1 MGGIYEI
8 KEKEKTKDQLIKEV
22 IEMRRKIVDFEVI
35 KIKHK
40 RIEKELQKVR
50 GELELKVKERTA
62 ELTAVN
68 EKLQRDI
75 TERKR
80 AEEKLRD
87 SEQRSRILFE
97 YAPDAYYIV
106 DLKGNF
112 VDGNKAAEKLIGYK
126 KVELIGKNILKLKLL
141 SPTEIP
147 NVAKALAKNIMGLST
162 GPDEFVLNRKDNSK
176 VIVEVSTYPVKIEG
190 KTLILGIARDI
201 TERKR
206 ADEALRES
214 EEKFRAISTSAQDAI
229 IIVNDEGKISYWNN
243 AAERIFGYS
252 KEESMGKDLQNTIIP
267 QRFLGKFKEGFTMFK
282 TTGRGPV
289 LGKIIEL
296 TSLRKD
302 GTEFPIE
309 MSISS
314 VKIKGKWNAIGIIRD
329 ITERKR
335 VEEKLK
341 QSYRKLGKT
350 MDNIIST
357 IAKIVETRD
366 PYTAGHQ
373 QRVSLLATAI
383 VKDMGL
389 PPDKIEGVRI
399 ASLVHDIGKIN
410 IPSDILT
417 KPGKLTK
424 EEFNLIKGH
433 PKMGYNILKLIDFPW
448 PVAEIILQHHEN
460 INGTGYPRGL
470 KDEEILLEAK
480 IICVADVVEAM
491 SSHRPYR
498 PALGIDVALEEISKN
513 KGILYDPKVVEACIK
528 IFNEGSFKF

>member
-1 MGGIYEI
+1 M

-22 IEMRRKIVDFEVI
+22 IEMHRKIVDFEAI
-35 KIKHK
+35 EIKHK
-40 RIEKELQKVR
+40 RIE
-50 GELELKVKERTA
+50 
-62 ELTAVN
+62 
-68 EKLQRDI
+68 
-75 TERKR
+75 
-80 AEEKLRD
+80 EELRD

-97 YAPDAYYIV
+97 YAPDAYYLN

-126 KVELIGKNILKLKLL
+126 KIELIGKNILKLKLL

-176 VIVEVSTYPVKIEG
+176 VVVEVSTYPVKIEG

-206 ADEALRES
+206 AGEALRES

-229 IIVNDEGKISYWNN
+229 IIVNDEGKISYWNK
-243 AAERIFGYS
+243 AAEGIFGYS
-252 KEESMGKDLQNTIIP
+252 KEESMGRDLQNAIIP
-267 QRFLGKFKEGFTMFK
+267 QRFLGNFKKSFTMFK

-314 VKIKGKWNAIGIIRD
+314 VKIKGKWNAIGIIRN

-341 QSYRKLGKT
+341 QSYRKLGET
-350 MDNIIST
+350 MDNIINT

-383 VKDMGL
+383 AKEIGIPEDEVK
-389 PPDKIEGVRI
+389 GVKI
-399 ASLVHDIGKIN
+399 ASLIHDIGKIN
-410 IPSDILT
+410 IPSEILS
-417 KPGKLTK
+417 KPGKLTE
-424 EEFNLIKGH
+424 EEFNLIKSH
-433 PKMGYNILKLIDFPW
+433 PKIGYDILKLIDFPW
-448 PVAEIILQHHEN
+448 PVAEIVLQHHEN
-460 INGTGYPRGL
+460 INGSGYPRGL
-470 KDEEILLEAK
+470 KGDEILLEAK
-480 IICVADVVEAM
+480 IIGVADVVEAM

-498 PALGIDVALEEISKN
+498 PALGINKALGEITQN
-513 KGILYDPKVVEACIK
+513 KGILYDPEVVDVCLKLFKEK
-528 IFNEGSFKF
+528 GFKFE